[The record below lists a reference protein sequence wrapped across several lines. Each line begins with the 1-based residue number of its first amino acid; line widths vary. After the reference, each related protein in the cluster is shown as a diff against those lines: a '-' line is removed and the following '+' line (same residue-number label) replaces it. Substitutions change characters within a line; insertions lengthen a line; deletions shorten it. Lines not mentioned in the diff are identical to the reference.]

1 MKLDPSVL
9 ARIQFA
15 FTVSFHIM
23 FPTMSIGLASF
34 LAVMEAL
41 WLKTKN
47 PLYLQIYK
55 FWLSI
60 FAMGFGI
67 GVVTG
72 IVLSFEFGL
81 GFAHFAEIAGPAI
94 GPMIALEVLTAFFL
108 EAGFLGIMLF
118 GLHRVGPKLHF
129 LATCMVAIGTLL
141 SASWILSANSWM
153 QTPDGIAIHDG
164 RLSVVNWL
172 HVIVNPSWPY
182 RLPHMLTAAYITASF
197 MVAGVGAW
205 YLLRRKHLDFARR
218 SVALGTAFAT
228 VLIAGQVFLG
238 DILYGTM
245 IKYQPSKMQAAEGFW
260 EKQSQSPAPYYWFI
274 IPDQKNQQNRFALGM
289 PYLGSIWLTHSLEGR
304 VQGLKNT
311 PRDRQPIMGMVFYA
325 FRTMYGLAIIMFVMG
340 VASLW
345 LRFQGRLF
353 TSRWF
358 LWMLVFMTPSGIIAT
373 LAGWYLA
380 ETGRQPW
387 VIYGILRT
395 ADAVSPVPAQ
405 ALLSTLIAFVCVYTV
420 FLSAFLIF
428 TVRIIGR
435 GPAEAPSYAEA
446 SGSLKNAFR
455 PHVLDNARR
464 AIESEP
470 ALRS

>member
-1 MKLDPSVL
+1 MRLDPSIL

-15 FTVSFHIM
+15 FTVSFHII
-23 FPTMSIGLASF
+23 FPTMSIGLAAF
-34 LAVMEAL
+34 LAVVEAL
-41 WLKTKN
+41 WLKTKD
-47 PLYLQIYK
+47 PLYLQIYR

-81 GFAHFAEIAGPAI
+81 TFARFAEIAGPAI

-129 LATCMVAIGTLL
+129 FATCMVAAGTII

-153 QTPDGIAIHDG
+153 QTPAGVAIHDG
-164 RLSVVNWL
+164 HLTVVSWR
-172 HVIVNPSWPY
+172 HVVVNPSWPY
-182 RLPHMLTAAYITASF
+182 RLPHMVTAAYLTASF

-205 YLLRRKHLDFARR
+205 YLLQGKHQHFGRRT
-218 SVALGTAFAT
+218 VALGTAFAT
-228 VLIAGQVFLG
+228 VLIAGQVFIG

-245 IKYQPSKMQAAEGFW
+245 LKYQPSKMQAAEGFW
-260 EKQSQSPAPYYWFI
+260 EKNSQSPAPYYWI
-274 IPDQKNQQNRFALGM
+274 VIPDQNNQRNRFALGV
-289 PYLGSIWLTHSLEGR
+289 PYLGSMWLTHSLRGSVE
-304 VQGLKNT
+304 GLKNT
-311 PRDRQPIMGMVFYA
+311 PRDRQPIMSMVFYA
-325 FRTMYGLAIIMFVMG
+325 FRIMYGLGIVMFAVG
-340 VASLW
+340 VVSLW
-345 LRFQGRLF
+345 LRLRGTLF
-353 TSRWF
+353 SSRWF

-373 LAGWYLA
+373 LAGWYVA

-395 ADAVSPVPAQ
+395 VDAMSPVPAQ
-405 ALLSTLIAFVCVYTV
+405 ALLSSLIAFVCVYAVFITV
-420 FLSAFLIF
+420 FLIF
-428 TVRIIGR
+428 TFRIIRR
-435 GPAEAPSYAEA
+435 GPAEAPPHSEA

-455 PHVLDNARR
+455 PYVLDSPARVAKR
-464 AIESEP
+464 G
-470 ALRS
+470 

>member
-1 MKLDPSVL
+1 MRLDPSIL

-15 FTVSFHIM
+15 FTVSFHII
-23 FPTMSIGLASF
+23 FPTMSIGLAAF
-34 LAVMEAL
+34 LAVVEAL
-41 WLKTKN
+41 WLKTKD
-47 PLYLQIYK
+47 PLYLQIYR

-81 GFAHFAEIAGPAI
+81 GFARFAEMAGPAI

-118 GLHRVGPKLHF
+118 GLDRVGPKLHF
-129 LATCMVAIGTLL
+129 FASCMVAAGTVI

-153 QTPDGIAIHDG
+153 QTPAGVAIHDG
-164 RLSVVNWL
+164 HLTVVSWR
-172 HVIVNPSWPY
+172 HVVVNPSWPY
-182 RLPHMLTAAYITASF
+182 RLPHMVTAAYLTASF

-205 YLLRRKHLDFARR
+205 YLLRGKHQHFARR
-218 SVALGTAFAT
+218 TVALGTAFAS
-228 VLIAGQVFLG
+228 VLIAGQVFIG

-245 IKYQPSKMQAAEGFW
+245 LKYQPSKMQAAEGFW
-260 EKQSQSPAPYYWFI
+260 EKNSPSPAPYYWII
-274 IPDQKNQQNRFALGM
+274 IPDQNNQRNRFALGT
-289 PYLGSIWLTHSLEGR
+289 PYLGSIWLTHSLDGR
-304 VQGLKNT
+304 VEGLKNT
-311 PRDRQPIMGMVFYA
+311 PRDSQPIMGMVFYA
-325 FRTMYGLAIIMFVMG
+325 FRIMYGLAIVMFAVG

-345 LRFQGRLF
+345 LRLRGRLF
-353 TSRWF
+353 SSRWF

-373 LAGWYLA
+373 LAGWYVA

-395 ADAVSPVPAQ
+395 VDAMSPVPAQ
-405 ALLSTLIAFVCVYTV
+405 ALLSSLIAFVCVYAV
-420 FLSAFLIF
+420 FIIVFLIF
-428 TVRIIGR
+428 TFRIIRR
-435 GPAEAPSYAEA
+435 GPAEAPPHAEA

-455 PHVLDNARR
+455 PHVLDSPARVVKR
-464 AIESEP
+464 G
-470 ALRS
+470 